1 MALVVSE
8 GMGALG
14 MNMLCVGG
22 QIGWAMVV
30 GEVRGQPVCSFGQC
44 RECKVV
50 IRMPVCEV
58 E

>member
-30 GEVRGQPVCSFGQC
+30 GEGGGD
-44 RECKVV
+44 
-50 IRMPVCEV
+50 
-58 E
+58 